1 MKYSMKKLTRFSLVL
16 SMSLLSACQSNNLL
30 GLDDSSIT
38 VLATSKNTAEVRT
51 KLTQVMQSAG
61 YKIDK
66 SNGQVLEFR
75 RGIKGVLAVL
85 SAGER
90 LQQEDVVNCVL
101 SDQGVDTLI
110 SCRTHLESVNR
121 KGIEKRTEKT
131 QALGYRKKLV
141 AELSAVNR

>member
-1 MKYSMKKLTRFSLVL
+1 MFPLVL
-16 SMSLLSACQSNNLL
+16 FMSLLSACQSDNFL
-30 GLDDSSIT
+30 GLDESAIT
-38 VLATSKNTAEVRT
+38 VLAKSKNTAEVST
-51 KLTQVMQSAG
+51 KLTKVMQSAG

-110 SCRTHLESVNR
+110 SCRTYLESVNR

>member
-1 MKYSMKKLTRFSLVL
+1 MKRFAMFPLVL
-16 SMSLLSACQSNNLL
+16 FMSLLSACQSDNLL
-30 GLDDSSIT
+30 GLDESAIT
-38 VLATSKNTAEVRT
+38 VLATSKNMAEVST

-66 SNGQVLEFR
+66 SDSQVLEFR

-101 SDQGVDTLI
+101 SDHGVDTLI
-110 SCRTHLESVNR
+110 SCRTYLESVNR

>member
-1 MKYSMKKLTRFSLVL
+1 
-16 SMSLLSACQSNNLL
+16 
-30 GLDDSSIT
+30 
-38 VLATSKNTAEVRT
+38 
-51 KLTQVMQSAG
+51 MQSAG

-110 SCRTHLESVNR
+110 SCRTYLESVNR

-131 QALGYRKKLV
+131 QAVGYRKKLE
-141 AELSAVNR
+141 AELSAVNG

>member
-1 MKYSMKKLTRFSLVL
+1 MKRFAMFPLVL
-16 SMSLLSACQSNNLL
+16 FMPLLSACQSDNLL
-30 GLDDSSIT
+30 GLDESAIT
-38 VLATSKNTAEVRT
+38 VLATSKNMAEVST

-66 SNGQVLEFR
+66 SDSQVLEFR

-101 SDQGVDTLI
+101 SDHGVDTLI
-110 SCRTHLESVNR
+110 SCRTYLESVNR

>member
-1 MKYSMKKLTRFSLVL
+1 MKRFAMFPLVL
-16 SMSLLSACQSNNLL
+16 FMSLLSACQSDNFL
-30 GLDDSSIT
+30 GLDESAIT
-38 VLATSKNTAEVRT
+38 VLAKSKNTAEVST
-51 KLTQVMQSAG
+51 KLTKVMQSAG

-110 SCRTHLESVNR
+110 SCRTYLESVNR

-131 QALGYRKKLV
+131 QAVGYRKKLE
-141 AELSAVNR
+141 AELSAVNG

>member
-1 MKYSMKKLTRFSLVL
+1 
-16 SMSLLSACQSNNLL
+16 MSLLSACQSDNFL
-30 GLDDSSIT
+30 GLDESAIT
-38 VLATSKNTAEVRT
+38 VLAKSKNTAEVST
-51 KLTQVMQSAG
+51 KLTKVMQSAG

-110 SCRTHLESVNR
+110 SCRTYLESVNR

-131 QALGYRKKLV
+131 QAVGYRKKLE
-141 AELSAVNR
+141 AELSAVNG

>member
-1 MKYSMKKLTRFSLVL
+1 MKRFAMFPLVL
-16 SMSLLSACQSNNLL
+16 FMSLLSACQSDNFL
-30 GLDDSSIT
+30 GLDESAIT
-38 VLATSKNTAEVRT
+38 VLAKSKNTAEVST
-51 KLTQVMQSAG
+51 KLTKVMQSAG

-101 SDQGVDTLI
+101 SDHGVDTLI
-110 SCRTHLESVNR
+110 SCRTYLESVNR

>member
-1 MKYSMKKLTRFSLVL
+1 MKRLAMLPVVL
-16 SMSLLSACQSNNLL
+16 FMSLLSACQSGNLL
-30 GLDDSSIT
+30 GLDESAIT

-90 LQQEDVVNCVL
+90 LQQEDIVNCIL

-121 KGIEKRTEKT
+121 KGIENRTEKT
-131 QALGYRKKLV
+131 QAVGYRKKLV
-141 AELSAVNR
+141 AELSAVYR

>member
-1 MKYSMKKLTRFSLVL
+1 MKRFAMFPLVL
-16 SMSLLSACQSNNLL
+16 FMSLLSACQSDNFL
-30 GLDDSSIT
+30 GLDESAIT
-38 VLATSKNTAEVRT
+38 VLAKSKNTAEVST
-51 KLTQVMQSAG
+51 KLTKVMQSAG

-110 SCRTHLESVNR
+110 SCRTYLESVNR

>member
-1 MKYSMKKLTRFSLVL
+1 MKKLTISTSILIVF
-16 SMSLLSACQSNNLL
+16 LLSACQSDNLL
-30 GLDDSSIT
+30 GLDESPIT
-38 VLATSKNTAEVRT
+38 VVAESKNTAEVST
-51 KLTQVMQSAG
+51 KLTQVMQSVG

-85 SAGER
+85 SASER

-110 SCRTHLESVNR
+110 SCRTYLESVNR
-121 KGIEKRTEKT
+121 KGIEKRAEKT
-131 QALGYRKKLV
+131 QAVGYRKKLE

>member
-1 MKYSMKKLTRFSLVL
+1 MKRLAMLPVVL
-16 SMSLLSACQSNNLL
+16 FMSLLSACQSGNLL
-30 GLDDSSIT
+30 GLDESAIT

-90 LQQEDVVNCVL
+90 LQQEDIVNCIL

-121 KGIEKRTEKT
+121 KGIENRTEKT
-131 QALGYRKKLV
+131 QAVGYRKKLV

>member
-1 MKYSMKKLTRFSLVL
+1 MKRFAMFPLVL
-16 SMSLLSACQSNNLL
+16 FMPLLSACQSDNLL
-30 GLDDSSIT
+30 GLDESAIT
-38 VLATSKNTAEVRT
+38 VLATSKNMAEVST

-66 SNGQVLEFR
+66 SDSQVLEF
-75 RGIKGVLAVL
+75 IAVL

-101 SDQGVDTLI
+101 SDHGVDTLI
-110 SCRTHLESVNR
+110 SCRTYLESVNR